1 MGFEQMTPVQ
11 ASTVPLFM
19 KHKDVVVEVRW
30 LCLSMPLEGRSLTER
45 RTQLEGG
52 YGIWKDPSF
61 CATRNRKAPPSR
73 AATTEERGWRI
84 DYLPYEVRLTCTAE
98 ASCLLIMYSTY

>member
-19 KHKDVVVEVRW
+19 KHKDVVVEVRG
-30 LCLSMPLEGRSLTER
+30 LCLSMPPGGRSLAER

-61 CATRNRKAPPSR
+61 CTTRNRKAPPSR
-73 AATTEERGWRI
+73 AVTTEERGWGVDCI
-84 DYLPYEVRLTCTAE
+84 PYEVRLAYTWRRCRA
-98 ASCLLIMYSTY
+98 C